1 MGVAVSKPVV
11 GMSCSCVQAISW
23 ENTETPHMKVG
34 VYTYY
39 IMGWKGA
46 QAENR
51 WTMGVVNIYLLKTM
65 VSKEP

>member
-1 MGVAVSKPVV
+1 
-11 GMSCSCVQAISW
+11 
-23 ENTETPHMKVG
+23 MKVG